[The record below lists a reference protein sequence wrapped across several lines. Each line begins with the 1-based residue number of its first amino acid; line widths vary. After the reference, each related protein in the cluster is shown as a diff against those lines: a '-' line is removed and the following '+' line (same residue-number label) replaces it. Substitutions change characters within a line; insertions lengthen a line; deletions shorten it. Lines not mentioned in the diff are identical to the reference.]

1 MVHHKNNAT
10 DKEIL
15 VVQWYAK
22 QSNSI
27 ILSLYFLCMDVLLG
41 PAQGTTV
48 SWVQPLESTQS
59 QQ

>member
-48 SWVQPLESTQS
+48 S
-59 QQ
+59 